1 MNELYSHECP
11 ACSGKHP
18 RNATEMGINFS
29 TEVLSQALRAIYD
42 GMNVEDEIQRDAFEE
57 MLRIFNEAA
66 VAGII
71 ASKKTPP
78 RMETFLEQLKYN
90 NEVFSAFKV
99 HRMQNDMAA
108 RLIDDNG
115 QLKPFEKWKRDVEDI
130 ADHYCNRWLQTEYD
144 TAVLRAHQATDW
156 LQFEAEKDVYPN
168 LRWMPTTSPNPD
180 EYHKQYWQ
188 AKLTLPI
195 NHAFWKSHRPGD
207 RWNCKCS
214 LRQTDEPATTEAIA
228 DFKPVPSQAGLDN
241 NPAQDGKLFSDS
253 HPYYTEAYPGAEKA
267 SADLIQINSTEN
279 GYKPVKN
286 VDEAV
291 IRANRYGI
299 KNFDSGD
306 ATIDEINTIL
316 EALYNEAKH
325 IHVEINEFIL
335 RRNLRSMNTKHDIG
349 GYYSDPE
356 RKLAINLDNFKKS
369 IYKKPLPFDE
379 QLKNHNKTLDS
390 LREELKDIQRRIK
403 ERGKLKILRDEE
415 KRIKNSISDVEDKIY
430 KINKDIEKGKKP
442 LPDTISAT
450 FMDIKD
456 QVQCAI
462 HHEFGHYV
470 YHRLGDPSFKDFDI
484 DASKYGATASTE
496 NWAEWYSEY
505 RMRGE
510 KNIPDNLL
518 KLFKKIER

>member
-18 RNATEMGINFS
+18 RNAVETGINFS
-29 TEVLSQALRAIYD
+29 SEVLTQALRAIYD

-108 RLIDDNG
+108 RLVDENG

-180 EYHKQYWQ
+180 EYHKQYWR

-195 NHAFWKSHRPGD
+195 NHPFWKSHRPGD

-228 DFKPVPSQAGLDN
+228 DFKPVPSQPGLDN

-253 HPYYTEAYPGAEKA
+253 HPYYTNAYPGAKEAAEKVIMKVRRKQIQKE
-267 SADLIQINSTEN
+267 ADLLRKQSFRNKSLDRDIHIT
-279 GYKPVKN
+279 G
-286 VDEAV
+286 
-291 IRANRYGI
+291 RGI
-299 KNFDSGD
+299 KEWLNQPHEFYSAKNELLLSMDKLLKKAKYLGYGPDRHD
-306 ATIDEINTIL
+306 ASIKAHLFETTI
-316 EALYNEAKH
+316 K
-325 IHVEINEFIL
+325 
-335 RRNLRSMNTKHDIG
+335 G
-349 GYYSDPE
+349 
-356 RKLAINLDNFKKS
+356 KKS
-369 IYKKPLPFDE
+369 WIIV
-379 QLKNHNKTLDS
+379 
-390 LREELKDIQRRIK
+390 REFSPDRLEVH
-403 ERGKLKILRDEE
+403 
-415 KRIKNSISDVEDKIY
+415 SISDSEKI
-430 KINKDIEKGKKP
+430 KDIITKKP
-442 LPDTISAT
+442 DS
-450 FMDIKD
+450 
-456 QVQCAI
+456 
-462 HHEFGHYV
+462 
-470 YHRLGDPSFKDFDI
+470 
-484 DASKYGATASTE
+484 
-496 NWAEWYSEY
+496 
-505 RMRGE
+505 
-510 KNIPDNLL
+510 
-518 KLFKKIER
+518 

>member
-18 RNATEMGINFS
+18 RNAVETGINFS
-29 TEVLSQALRAIYD
+29 SEVLTQALRAIYD

-78 RMETFLEQLKYN
+78 RMETFLDQLKYN

-108 RLIDDNG
+108 RLVDENG

-144 TAVLRAHQATDW
+144 TAVLRAHRATDW

-180 EYHKQYWQ
+180 EYHKQYWR

-195 NHAFWKSHRPGD
+195 NHPFWKSHRPGD

-267 SADLIQINSTEN
+267 VEKLMIKVRRKQIQKEAESLLERELTNKDF
-279 GYKPVKN
+279 GKN
-286 VDEAV
+286 ISVTKK
-291 IRANRYGI
+291 GI
-299 KNFDSGD
+299 KEWLNQPHEHYAEKNELILNIEKVLKESRYMGYGADEHNASITMHLFETKIKDDKTWIIVRELSDG
-306 ATIDEINTIL
+306 TIRL
-316 EALYNEAKH
+316 H
-325 IHVEINEFIL
+325 
-335 RRNLRSMNTKHDIG
+335 
-349 GYYSDPE
+349 
-356 RKLAINLDNFKKS
+356 
-369 IYKKPLPFDE
+369 
-379 QLKNHNKTLDS
+379 
-390 LREELKDIQRRIK
+390 
-403 ERGKLKILRDEE
+403 
-415 KRIKNSISDVEDKIY
+415 SISDNKKIL
-430 KINKDIEKGKKP
+430 DFIEK
-442 LPDTISAT
+442 A
-450 FMDIKD
+450 
-456 QVQCAI
+456 
-462 HHEFGHYV
+462 
-470 YHRLGDPSFKDFDI
+470 R
-484 DASKYGATASTE
+484 
-496 NWAEWYSEY
+496 
-505 RMRGE
+505 
-510 KNIPDNLL
+510 
-518 KLFKKIER
+518 

>member
-11 ACSGKHP
+11 ACSGKYP
-18 RNATEMGINFS
+18 RNEAEMGINFS
-29 TEVLSQALRAIYD
+29 SEVLSQALRAIYD

-78 RMETFLEQLKYN
+78 RMETFLDQLKYN

-108 RLIDDNG
+108 RLVDENG

-168 LRWMPTTSPNPD
+168 LRWMPTTSVEPD
-180 EYHKQYWQ
+180 PYHKQYWQ

-195 NHAFWKSHRPGD
+195 NHPFWKSHRPGD

-267 SADLIQINSTEN
+267 AETLLMRIRRKQIQ
-279 GYKPVKN
+279 K
-286 VDEAV
+286 EAELLKKQNFRNKHLDKD
-291 IRANRYGI
+291 IHITGRGI
-299 KNFDSGD
+299 KEWLNQPHEFYSAKNELLLSMDKLLKKAKYLGYGPDRHD
-306 ATIDEINTIL
+306 ASIKAHLFET
-316 EALYNEAKH
+316 
-325 IHVEINEFIL
+325 
-335 RRNLRSMNTKHDIG
+335 
-349 GYYSDPE
+349 
-356 RKLAINLDNFKKS
+356 AIKGKKS
-369 IYKKPLPFDE
+369 WIIV
-379 QLKNHNKTLDS
+379 
-390 LREELKDIQRRIK
+390 REFSPDRLEVH
-403 ERGKLKILRDEE
+403 
-415 KRIKNSISDVEDKIY
+415 SISDSEKI
-430 KINKDIEKGKKP
+430 KDIITKKP
-442 LPDTISAT
+442 DS
-450 FMDIKD
+450 
-456 QVQCAI
+456 
-462 HHEFGHYV
+462 
-470 YHRLGDPSFKDFDI
+470 
-484 DASKYGATASTE
+484 
-496 NWAEWYSEY
+496 
-505 RMRGE
+505 
-510 KNIPDNLL
+510 
-518 KLFKKIER
+518 

>member
-18 RNATEMGINFS
+18 RNAVETGINFS
-29 TEVLSQALRAIYD
+29 SEVLTQALRAIYD

-66 VAGII
+66 DEGVK

-78 RMETFLEQLKYN
+78 RMETFLDQLKYN

-108 RLIDDNG
+108 RLVDENG

-180 EYHKQYWQ
+180 ENHKQYWR

-195 NHAFWKSHRPGD
+195 NHPFWKSHRPGD

-228 DFKPVPSQAGLDN
+228 DFKPVPSQPGLDN

-253 HPYYTEAYPGAEKA
+253 HPYYTNAYPGAKEAAEKVIMKVRRKQIQKE
-267 SADLIQINSTEN
+267 ADLLRKQSFRNKSLDRDIHIT
-279 GYKPVKN
+279 G
-286 VDEAV
+286 
-291 IRANRYGI
+291 RGI
-299 KNFDSGD
+299 KEWLNQPHEFYSAKNELLLSMDKLLKKAKYLGYGPDRHD
-306 ATIDEINTIL
+306 ASIKAHLFETTI
-316 EALYNEAKH
+316 K
-325 IHVEINEFIL
+325 
-335 RRNLRSMNTKHDIG
+335 G
-349 GYYSDPE
+349 
-356 RKLAINLDNFKKS
+356 KKS
-369 IYKKPLPFDE
+369 WIIV
-379 QLKNHNKTLDS
+379 
-390 LREELKDIQRRIK
+390 REFSPDRLEVH
-403 ERGKLKILRDEE
+403 
-415 KRIKNSISDVEDKIY
+415 SISDREKI
-430 KINKDIEKGKKP
+430 KDIITKKP
-442 LPDTISAT
+442 DS
-450 FMDIKD
+450 
-456 QVQCAI
+456 
-462 HHEFGHYV
+462 
-470 YHRLGDPSFKDFDI
+470 R
-484 DASKYGATASTE
+484 
-496 NWAEWYSEY
+496 
-505 RMRGE
+505 
-510 KNIPDNLL
+510 
-518 KLFKKIER
+518 

>member
-1 MNELYSHECP
+1 MDELYSHECP
-11 ACSGKHP
+11 ACGGSHP
-18 RNATEMGINFS
+18 RNETEMGINFS
-29 TEVLSQALRAIYD
+29 PEVLSQALRAIYD

-66 VAGII
+66 DEGVK

-78 RMETFLEQLKYN
+78 RMETFLDQLKYN

-108 RLIDDNG
+108 RLIDENG

-180 EYHKQYWQ
+180 EYHKQYWR

-195 NHAFWKSHRPGD
+195 NHPFWKSHRPGD

-267 SADLIQINSTEN
+267 AEKIIDKRRLKTVFDEKVTMQVTRIEDEIRMNKNFETGVAVDKDGKVVIDKRGAKYSVNFTRDECNLMKDCIFTHNHPRGWAADEKRWAHIGNSFSIDDVSLAVFNDVAEIRAVTPLYTFSLKRPDGGWGN
-279 GYKPVKN
+279 FKN
-286 VDEAV
+286 VKSF
-291 IRANRYGI
+291 RQSLN
-299 KNFDSGD
+299 KQ
-306 ATIDEINTIL
+306 
-316 EALYNEAKH
+316 
-325 IHVEINEFIL
+325 
-335 RRNLRSMNTKHDIG
+335 NTKVREILLDAVTKEYIT
-349 GYYSDPE
+349 PE
-356 RKLAINLDNFKKS
+356 QASALHYHLLWKRVAKKQGWN
-369 IYKKPLPFDE
+369 Y
-379 QLKNHNKTLDS
+379 T
-390 LREELKDIQRRIK
+390 
-403 ERGKLKILRDEE
+403 KLKTR
-415 KRIKNSISDVEDKIY
+415 N
-430 KINKDIEKGKKP
+430 P
-442 LPDTISAT
+442 
-450 FMDIKD
+450 
-456 QVQCAI
+456 
-462 HHEFGHYV
+462 
-470 YHRLGDPSFKDFDI
+470 
-484 DASKYGATASTE
+484 
-496 NWAEWYSEY
+496 
-505 RMRGE
+505 
-510 KNIPDNLL
+510 
-518 KLFKKIER
+518 

>member
-11 ACSGKHP
+11 ACSGKYP
-18 RNATEMGINFS
+18 RNEAEMGINFS
-29 TEVLSQALRAIYD
+29 SEVLSQALRAIYD

-78 RMETFLEQLKYN
+78 RMETFLDQLKYN

-108 RLIDDNG
+108 RLVDENG

-180 EYHKQYWQ
+180 EYHKQYWR

-195 NHAFWKSHRPGD
+195 NHPFWKSHRPGD

-267 SADLIQINSTEN
+267 AEKLMMKVRRKQIQKEAESLLERELTNKDF
-279 GYKPVKN
+279 GKN
-286 VDEAV
+286 ISVTKK
-291 IRANRYGI
+291 GI
-299 KNFDSGD
+299 KEWLNQPHEHYAEKNELILNIEKVLKESRYMGYGADEHNASITMHLFETKIKDDKTWIIVRELSDG
-306 ATIDEINTIL
+306 TIRL
-316 EALYNEAKH
+316 H
-325 IHVEINEFIL
+325 
-335 RRNLRSMNTKHDIG
+335 
-349 GYYSDPE
+349 
-356 RKLAINLDNFKKS
+356 
-369 IYKKPLPFDE
+369 
-379 QLKNHNKTLDS
+379 
-390 LREELKDIQRRIK
+390 
-403 ERGKLKILRDEE
+403 
-415 KRIKNSISDVEDKIY
+415 SISDNKKIL
-430 KINKDIEKGKKP
+430 DFIEK
-442 LPDTISAT
+442 A
-450 FMDIKD
+450 
-456 QVQCAI
+456 
-462 HHEFGHYV
+462 
-470 YHRLGDPSFKDFDI
+470 R
-484 DASKYGATASTE
+484 
-496 NWAEWYSEY
+496 
-505 RMRGE
+505 
-510 KNIPDNLL
+510 
-518 KLFKKIER
+518 

>member
-18 RNATEMGINFS
+18 RNEAEMGINFS
-29 TEVLSQALRAIYD
+29 SEVLSQALRAIYD

-108 RLIDDNG
+108 RLVDENG

-180 EYHKQYWQ
+180 EYHKQYWR

-195 NHAFWKSHRPGD
+195 NHPFWKSHRPGD

-228 DFKPVPSQAGLDN
+228 DFKPVPPQPGLDN
-241 NPAQDGKLFSDS
+241 NPAKDGKLFSDS
-253 HPYYTEAYPGAEKA
+253 HPYYTNAYPGAEKA
-267 SADLIQINSTEN
+267 AEKMVNDIEHYSIIETSKGKLRIHDGHGKHEREENIRIGKYLAEKHGYEIDLLDNPQNIKTADSYNRTLKIEQEYKMASTPTVNAIDRLIRDGRKQADNIVLWLE
-279 GYKPVKN
+279 
-286 VDEAV
+286 VDMPWEDVTA
-291 IRANRYGI
+291 
-299 KNFDSGD
+299 
-306 ATIDEINTIL
+306 
-316 EALYNEAKH
+316 ALRSR
-325 IHVEINEFIL
+325 L
-335 RRNLRSMNTKHDIG
+335 RRCENILSVTIARDG
-349 GYYSDPE
+349 
-356 RKLAINLDNFKKS
+356 
-369 IYKKPLPFDE
+369 
-379 QLKNHNKTLDS
+379 
-390 LREELKDIQRRIK
+390 KDIM
-403 ERGKLKILRDEE
+403 LKREDILAEGF
-415 KRIKNSISDVEDKIY
+415 KIRPT
-430 KINKDIEKGKKP
+430 D
-442 LPDTISAT
+442 
-450 FMDIKD
+450 
-456 QVQCAI
+456 
-462 HHEFGHYV
+462 
-470 YHRLGDPSFKDFDI
+470 
-484 DASKYGATASTE
+484 
-496 NWAEWYSEY
+496 
-505 RMRGE
+505 
-510 KNIPDNLL
+510 L
-518 KLFKKIER
+518 K

>member
-18 RNATEMGINFS
+18 RNAVETGINFS
-29 TEVLSQALRAIYD
+29 SEVLTQALRTIYD

-66 VAGII
+66 DEGVK

-78 RMETFLEQLKYN
+78 RMETFLDQLKYN

-180 EYHKQYWQ
+180 EYHKQYWR

-195 NHAFWKSHRPGD
+195 NHPFWKSHRPGD

-228 DFKPVPSQAGLDN
+228 DFKPVLSQAGLDN

-267 SADLIQINSTEN
+267 AEKIIDKRRLKTAF
-279 GYKPVKN
+279 
-286 VDEAV
+286 DEKV
-291 IRANRYGI
+291 TMQVTRIE
-299 KNFDSGD
+299 
-306 ATIDEINTIL
+306 DEIRMNRIL
-316 EALYNEAKH
+316 KQE
-325 IHVEINEFIL
+325 
-335 RRNLRSMNTKHDIG
+335 
-349 GYYSDPE
+349 
-356 RKLAINLDNFKKS
+356 
-369 IYKKPLPFDE
+369 
-379 QLKNHNKTLDS
+379 
-390 LREELKDIQRRIK
+390 
-403 ERGKLKILRDEE
+403 
-415 KRIKNSISDVEDKIY
+415 
-430 KINKDIEKGKKP
+430 
-442 LPDTISAT
+442 
-450 FMDIKD
+450 
-456 QVQCAI
+456 
-462 HHEFGHYV
+462 
-470 YHRLGDPSFKDFDI
+470 
-484 DASKYGATASTE
+484 
-496 NWAEWYSEY
+496 
-505 RMRGE
+505 
-510 KNIPDNLL
+510 
-518 KLFKKIER
+518 

>member
-1 MNELYSHECP
+1 MDELYSHECP

-18 RNATEMGINFS
+18 RNAVETGINFS
-29 TEVLSQALRAIYD
+29 SEVLTQALRAIYD

-108 RLIDDNG
+108 RLVDENG

-180 EYHKQYWQ
+180 EYHKQYWR

-195 NHAFWKSHRPGD
+195 NHPFWKSHRPGD

-228 DFKPVPSQAGLDN
+228 DFKPVPPQPGLDN
-241 NPAQDGKLFSDS
+241 NPAKDGKLFSDS
-253 HPYYTEAYPGAEKA
+253 HPYYTNAYPGAEKA
-267 SADLIQINSTEN
+267 AEKMVNDIEHYSIIETSKGKLRIHDGHGKHEREENIRIGKYLAEKHGYEIDLLDNPQNIKTADSYNRTLKIEQEYKMASTPTVNAIDRLIRDGRKQADNIVLWLE
-279 GYKPVKN
+279 
-286 VDEAV
+286 VDMPWEDVTA
-291 IRANRYGI
+291 
-299 KNFDSGD
+299 
-306 ATIDEINTIL
+306 
-316 EALYNEAKH
+316 ALRSR
-325 IHVEINEFIL
+325 L
-335 RRNLRSMNTKHDIG
+335 RRCENILSVTIARDG
-349 GYYSDPE
+349 
-356 RKLAINLDNFKKS
+356 
-369 IYKKPLPFDE
+369 
-379 QLKNHNKTLDS
+379 
-390 LREELKDIQRRIK
+390 KDIM
-403 ERGKLKILRDEE
+403 LKREDILAEGF
-415 KRIKNSISDVEDKIY
+415 KIRPT
-430 KINKDIEKGKKP
+430 D
-442 LPDTISAT
+442 
-450 FMDIKD
+450 
-456 QVQCAI
+456 
-462 HHEFGHYV
+462 
-470 YHRLGDPSFKDFDI
+470 
-484 DASKYGATASTE
+484 
-496 NWAEWYSEY
+496 
-505 RMRGE
+505 
-510 KNIPDNLL
+510 L
-518 KLFKKIER
+518 K

>member
-1 MNELYSHECP
+1 MDELYSHECP

-18 RNATEMGINFS
+18 RNAVETGINFS
-29 TEVLSQALRAIYD
+29 SEVLTQALRAIYD

-108 RLIDDNG
+108 RLVDENG

-180 EYHKQYWQ
+180 EYHKQYWR

-195 NHAFWKSHRPGD
+195 NHPFWKSHRPGD

-228 DFKPVPSQAGLDN
+228 DFKPVPSQPGLDN

-253 HPYYTEAYPGAEKA
+253 HPYYTNAYPGAKEAAEKVIMKVRRKQIQKE
-267 SADLIQINSTEN
+267 ADLLRKQSFRNKSLDRDIHIT
-279 GYKPVKN
+279 G
-286 VDEAV
+286 
-291 IRANRYGI
+291 RGI
-299 KNFDSGD
+299 KEWLNQPHEFYSAKNELLLSMDKLLKKAKYLGYGPDRHD
-306 ATIDEINTIL
+306 ASIKAHLFETTI
-316 EALYNEAKH
+316 K
-325 IHVEINEFIL
+325 
-335 RRNLRSMNTKHDIG
+335 G
-349 GYYSDPE
+349 
-356 RKLAINLDNFKKS
+356 KKS
-369 IYKKPLPFDE
+369 WIIV
-379 QLKNHNKTLDS
+379 
-390 LREELKDIQRRIK
+390 REFSPDRLEVH
-403 ERGKLKILRDEE
+403 
-415 KRIKNSISDVEDKIY
+415 SISDSEKI
-430 KINKDIEKGKKP
+430 KDIITKKP
-442 LPDTISAT
+442 DS
-450 FMDIKD
+450 
-456 QVQCAI
+456 
-462 HHEFGHYV
+462 
-470 YHRLGDPSFKDFDI
+470 
-484 DASKYGATASTE
+484 
-496 NWAEWYSEY
+496 
-505 RMRGE
+505 
-510 KNIPDNLL
+510 
-518 KLFKKIER
+518 

>member
-11 ACSGKHP
+11 ACSGKYP
-18 RNATEMGINFS
+18 RNEAEMGINFS
-29 TEVLSQALRAIYD
+29 SEVLSQALRAIYD

-78 RMETFLEQLKYN
+78 RMETFLDQLKYN

-108 RLIDDNG
+108 RLIDENG

-180 EYHKQYWQ
+180 EYHKQYWR

-195 NHAFWKSHRPGD
+195 NHPFWKSHRPGD

-228 DFKPVPSQAGLDN
+228 DFKPVPPQAGLDN

-267 SADLIQINSTEN
+267 AEKI
-279 GYKPVKN
+279 
-286 VDEAV
+286 
-291 IRANRYGI
+291 
-299 KNFDSGD
+299 
-306 ATIDEINTIL
+306 
-316 EALYNEAKH
+316 
-325 IHVEINEFIL
+325 
-335 RRNLRSMNTKHDIG
+335 
-349 GYYSDPE
+349 
-356 RKLAINLDNFKKS
+356 
-369 IYKKPLPFDE
+369 
-379 QLKNHNKTLDS
+379 
-390 LREELKDIQRRIK
+390 IK
-403 ERGKLKILRDEE
+403 ER
-415 KRIKNSISDVEDKIY
+415 S
-430 KINKDIEKGKKP
+430 NK
-442 LPDTISAT
+442 
-450 FMDIKD
+450 
-456 QVQCAI
+456 
-462 HHEFGHYV
+462 
-470 YHRLGDPSFKDFDI
+470 
-484 DASKYGATASTE
+484 
-496 NWAEWYSEY
+496 
-505 RMRGE
+505 
-510 KNIPDNLL
+510 
-518 KLFKKIER
+518 

>member
-1 MNELYSHECP
+1 MDELYSHECP
-11 ACSGKHP
+11 ACGGSHP
-18 RNATEMGINFS
+18 RNETEMGINFS
-29 TEVLSQALRAIYD
+29 PEVLSQALRAIYD

-108 RLIDDNG
+108 RLVDENG

-180 EYHKQYWQ
+180 EYHKQYWR

-195 NHAFWKSHRPGD
+195 NHPFWKSHRPGD

-228 DFKPVPSQAGLDN
+228 DFKPVPSQPGLDN

-253 HPYYTEAYPGAEKA
+253 HPYYTNAYPGAKEAAEKVIMKVRRKQIQKE
-267 SADLIQINSTEN
+267 ADLLRKQSFRNKSLDRDIHIT
-279 GYKPVKN
+279 G
-286 VDEAV
+286 
-291 IRANRYGI
+291 RGI
-299 KNFDSGD
+299 KEWLNQPHEFYSAKNELLLSMDKLLKKAKYLGYGPDRHD
-306 ATIDEINTIL
+306 ASIKAHLFETTI
-316 EALYNEAKH
+316 K
-325 IHVEINEFIL
+325 
-335 RRNLRSMNTKHDIG
+335 G
-349 GYYSDPE
+349 
-356 RKLAINLDNFKKS
+356 KKS
-369 IYKKPLPFDE
+369 WIIV
-379 QLKNHNKTLDS
+379 
-390 LREELKDIQRRIK
+390 REFSPDRLEVH
-403 ERGKLKILRDEE
+403 
-415 KRIKNSISDVEDKIY
+415 SISDSEKI
-430 KINKDIEKGKKP
+430 KDIITKKP
-442 LPDTISAT
+442 DS
-450 FMDIKD
+450 
-456 QVQCAI
+456 
-462 HHEFGHYV
+462 
-470 YHRLGDPSFKDFDI
+470 
-484 DASKYGATASTE
+484 
-496 NWAEWYSEY
+496 
-505 RMRGE
+505 
-510 KNIPDNLL
+510 
-518 KLFKKIER
+518 